1 MTGKQLRPD
10 AVPLPW
16 LQVLFVAGVVR
27 PLLLLGFGLGVRHRE
42 RLPTTGPAIV
52 VASHNSHLDTLL
64 LLSLFP
70 LGSLRQVR
78 PAAAADYF
86 GERGLIRWVTR
97 TLIGAILI
105 ERKTVPGQRRDPLAP
120 LSAALGRGEIVLLFP
135 EGTRGR
141 PEVREEFKSGLAY
154 LARRHPDVPVIPVSL
169 RGLGHALP
177 KGEWLPVPLNLYAA
191 VGEAVTAGQADRP
204 AFLQAV
210 ERAMNVLNAELPV
223 SVWD

>member
-1 MTGKQLRPD
+1 MTGGQVHPD
-10 AVPLPW
+10 AAPLPW

-42 RLPTTGPAIV
+42 RLPTSGPAIV
-52 VASHNSHLDTLL
+52 VANHNSHLDTLL

-70 LGSLRQVR
+70 LGSLRRVR

-86 GERGLIRWVTR
+86 GSRGPVRWITR

-105 ERKTVPGQRRDPLAP
+105 ERTAGPGPRRDPLAP

-141 PEVREEFKSGLAY
+141 PEVREDFKSGLVH
-154 LARRHPDVPVIPVSL
+154 LARRHPEVPVVPVSL

-191 VGEAVTAGQADRP
+191 VGEALTAGSADKQ

-210 ERAMNVLNAELPV
+210 EQAMDVLNAELPG